1 MGRFDPPD
9 PLPDIVSL
17 TVPDGGSAPIT
28 IVALAHS
35 ERLLAPFLGWAAAL
49 ALDGQLDKRQHEILA
64 LRTAQNCGSEFEWV
78 EHARFAR
85 AAGLTDDEIDR
96 IAVGADGGWSRAEQ
110 LLIIATDEL
119 HRDSTICLAT
129 WSELAAHYSSA
140 QLVEAIFVVGQ
151 YTMLSMVANVA
162 DAD

>member
-1 MGRFDPPD
+1 
-9 PLPDIVSL
+9 
-17 TVPDGGSAPIT
+17 
-28 IVALAHS
+28 
-35 ERLLAPFLGWAAAL
+35 L

-64 LRTAQNCGSEFEWV
+64 LRTAQNCGSEFEWG

-85 AAGLTDDEIDR
+85 AAGLTDEEIDR
-96 IAVGADGGWSRAEQ
+96 IAVGADGGWRRAEQ
-110 LLIIATDEL
+110 LLIIAADEL
-119 HRDSTICLAT
+119 HRDTTICLAT
-129 WSELAAHYSSA
+129 WSELATHYSSA